1 MKFSSYSVRQCKV
14 NEYASLEFL
23 ELYGSLR
30 TAQEIIRL
38 INIHIIVIS
47 FYFLHKQHN
56 NMFILRRKKCMLHL
70 HEETSNNRWM
80 SSTLASNYLFP
91 QTLFIIWKAFLLH
104 IYNEE
109 NLQIDSNRTVP

>member
-1 MKFSSYSVRQCKV
+1 MKISNYSVRQWKV

-30 TAQEIIRL
+30 TVQEIIRL
-38 INIHIIVIS
+38 INIHIKVIS
-47 FYFLHKQHN
+47 CNFLHNKLN
-56 NMFILRRKKCMLHL
+56 NMFNLRWKKNL

-109 NLQIDSNRTVP
+109 NLKIDSNSTVS